1 MQSRKSN
8 HDEHGV
14 LLLVAVAMLFALWI
28 IGNESGPG
36 TPDEPLPADV
46 AKSLDELRDGR
57 TDAEPTEPTKE
68 LKPGMAWQVSGAGDA
83 GYNGVYQED
92 GEFNG
97 QPAYT
102 NGTRWLWYSTRG
114 TPAWWL
120 SETKG
125 DSIAVYTGEPY
136 KALPGGTWSP
146 ILPDDAPAPTVTT
159 EYVPPPAP
167 PTPPDPNDTTTKRTG
182 WIGGPLSPTLFPCQ
196 TVKPARFVGT
206 DANEYVAFLGI
217 GGASVVLY
225 CIDTGTWLNL
235 TAGWHLSLLDKRS
248 LHDLRP
254 HPCLL
259 HAGDGETL
267 WYVTMKRGLSLGIYD
282 LSAYPLTLD
291 IGSLSYTVGSLF
303 EPGLELATDLA
314 IDAENTAWFVT
325 NDYKLYSWD
334 LSGASATLVKDW
346 STGRTDHGAH
356 AGARFWY
363 SGTAGE
369 FFRIHNPYYG
379 NSPDYIH
386 RVSASVY
393 EWTGDTVQDLCFS
406 YDHDIARGLTYA
418 TARDKSYVTQHW
430 RTWRFRDGN
439 GDGWRGANLSN
450 ALDYVWVI
458 RGTPMALAGVNATI

>member
-1 MQSRKSN
+1 MNDNFRQGMYALVVVVLAAWFVGWAGG
-8 HDEHGV
+8 HDAHRGDDLPPDV
-14 LLLVAVAMLFALWI
+14 AAAVA
-28 IGNESGPG
+28 
-36 TPDEPLPADV
+36 
-46 AKSLDELRDGR
+46 ELRDGQVGVGP
-57 TDAEPTEPTKE
+57 AEPLKE
-68 LKPGMAWQVSGAGDA
+68 LKPGMSWEVTGAGDA
-83 GYNGVYQED
+83 TYDGVYEED
-92 GEFNG
+92 GTYNG

-102 NGTRWLWYSTRG
+102 NGSKWLYWNSFGFWALESSKT
-114 TPAWWL
+114 
-120 SETKG
+120 
-125 DSIAVYTGEPY
+125 EPPSASQAY
-136 KALPGGTWSP
+136 GGTGASLPATPWSVLAG
-146 ILPDDAPAPTVTT
+146 IAPAPTVA
-159 EYVPPPAP
+159 EYVEP
-167 PTPPDPNDTTTKRTG
+167 PTPPDPDDTTTKRTG

-206 DANEYVAFLGI
+206 DTNEYVAFLGI

-235 TAGWHLSLLDKRS
+235 TAGWHLSLLDKRR
-248 LHDLRP
+248 LDAWRP

-267 WYVTMKRGLSLGIYD
+267 WYVTMERGLSLGIYD

-303 EPGLELATDLA
+303 ESGLELATDLA

-418 TARDKSYVTQHW
+418 TARDESYVTQHW